1 MPVPAMIYVHLW
13 KEKSRI
19 YGFLIWPNLHYMLQS
34 LSNAASLE
42 GERERE
48 RGWKLSSTISVVSS
62 FLFFLSLTY
71 QLYHILSLLFFFF
84 SLPAHFHTQEQQHIH
99 TGARAHTHTHTHEL
113 WTLLITRV
121 QVHHARKLTHAPRAA
136 PHLGNT
142 FTSLAPI
149 FSHFFLSSFS
159 ASSPFFLLLPHSA
172 PPPSTTSTYRSILFI
187 VKAIVPMATS
197 ELLIAKVLYI

>member
-99 TGARAHTHTHTHEL
+99 TGARAHTHTQALNAPNHTRAGAPC
-113 WTLLITRV
+113 T
-121 QVHHARKLTHAPRAA
+121 QTHTCTESCSAPRQ
-136 PHLGNT
+136 HLRFSCTNFLT
-142 FTSLAPI
+142 LFSFFILRVFSFLSLAA
-149 FSHFFLSSFS
+149 SLCTS
-159 ASSPFFLLLPHSA
+159 ALNHLH
-172 PPPSTTSTYRSILFI
+172 I
-187 VKAIVPMATS
+187 
-197 ELLIAKVLYI
+197 

>member
-1 MPVPAMIYVHLW
+1 MPVPPMIYVHLW

-34 LSNAASLE
+34 LSNAASLD

-71 QLYHILSLLFFFF
+71 QLYHILSLLFFFL
-84 SLPAHFHTQEQQHIH
+84 LPSCTLSYTRTAAHTHRCACT
-99 TGARAHTHTHTHEL
+99 HTHTHTHEL

-121 QVHHARKLTHAPRAA
+121 QVHHAHKLTHAPRAA

-142 FTSLAPI
+142 FASLAPI
-149 FSHFFLSSFS
+149 FSHFFFLHSPRLLLSFS
-159 ASSPFFLLLPHSA
+159 CCLTLHLRPQPPPHIDPFFL
-172 PPPSTTSTYRSILFI
+172 
-187 VKAIVPMATS
+187 
-197 ELLIAKVLYI
+197 

>member
-71 QLYHILSLLFFFF
+71 QLYHILSLLGFF
-84 SLPAHFHTQEQQHIH
+84 SSPFLHTFIH
-99 TGARAHTHTHTHEL
+99 KNSSTYTQVRVHTHTHM
-113 WTLLITRV
+113 
-121 QVHHARKLTHAPRAA
+121 HARALNAPNHTHAGAPRAQTHTCTESCSA
-136 PHLGNT
+136 PRQHLRFSRTNFLT
-142 FTSLAPI
+142 LFSFFILRVFSFLSLAA
-149 FSHFFLSSFS
+149 SLCTS
-159 ASSPFFLLLPHSA
+159 ALNHLH
-172 PPPSTTSTYRSILFI
+172 I
-187 VKAIVPMATS
+187 
-197 ELLIAKVLYI
+197 